1 MTLYF
6 SLCTLCCMRPFPT
19 ILIFSYFLALMPS
32 LSSAAIQGSAS
43 VSTPQLEGL
52 LQSEFAFQAG
62 EYTRALSF
70 YKNRPVASLSL
81 DELVRSSQLAMVSG
95 DVAWLQSVL
104 SAPAASDALK
114 QKQFLALRFMQ
125 GIRANNESIALPA
138 WQALMALPKSE
149 GAALA
154 REIIDKHSAQF
165 QAVLER
171 ALQNYA
177 QLPKLTNAELYEL
190 YLYANRWQKPEL
202 AEQLSKRLP
211 ASSNEAKIAQLMRG
225 CFSEKSMACSVQLDA
240 LDPLSFDDVE
250 RRSILAVAQQSGL
263 DAQSYRWLLQQAQDG
278 NSYYQR
284 IVLLGKQW
292 DEKKATNLITELEAD
307 ASLNAFQRAAL
318 RGSVAELQKNWPSA
332 EKYYRDAIAL
342 NTPTTATVR
351 LAVVL
356 FRQMKTAE
364 ALLLLEK
371 VQRDVTL
378 SDEIRRDAF
387 FTEVQFQ
394 QLSGANN
401 TLPQQG
407 RNAVFERALL
417 IWPQAQRIR
426 YQYAMRLFNQGQVNE
441 ALQQLQYIIKAA
453 PTDVDALNAYG
464 YTLAKE
470 MNQPRSGLKSIEQ
483 AFLIAPNR
491 AEVLDSYGYVLHRL
505 GRNNEA
511 LPALQKAWKL
521 TPSAVTAGHLANV
534 FLQMGDKQQAQ
545 DFLKKGLEL
554 DSQEADL
561 IKLKEFLP

>member
-6 SLCTLCCMRPFPT
+6 SLCTLCCMRPFST
-19 ILIFSYFLALMPS
+19 ILIFSHFLALIPS
-32 LSSAAIQGSAS
+32 MSSAAIQGSAS
-43 VSTPQLEGL
+43 VSRPQLEGL

-70 YKNRPVASLSL
+70 YKNRPVASLNL

-95 DVAWLQSVL
+95 DVAWVQSVL
-104 SAPAASDALK
+104 ARPANAAAHQHKELLS
-114 QKQFLALRFMQ
+114 LRFMQ

-171 ALQNYA
+171 TTQNYA

-190 YLYANRWQKPEL
+190 YLYAIQWQKPAL

-211 ASSNEAKIAQLMRG
+211 SGSNEAKIAQLMRE
-225 CFSEKSMACSVQLDA
+225 CSSERSVTCSVQLDA

-263 DAQSYRWLLQQAQDG
+263 DTQSYRWLLQQAQDG

-292 DEKKATNLITELEAD
+292 DEKKATNLIAELEAD
-307 ASLNAFQRAAL
+307 ASLNPFQRAAL
-318 RGSVAELQKNWPSA
+318 RGSIAELQKNWPSA

-342 NTPTTATVR
+342 STATTANVR

-356 FRQMKTAE
+356 FRQKKTDE
-364 ALLLLEK
+364 ALLLLGK
-371 VQRDVTL
+371 IQRDATL

-394 QLSGANN
+394 TLSGTNN

-407 RNAVFERALL
+407 QNAVFERALL
-417 IWPQAQRIR
+417 IWPQAHRIR
-426 YQYAMRLFNQGQVNE
+426 YQYAMRLFNQGQVAE
-441 ALQQLQYIIKAA
+441 AVRQLQHIIKAA

-470 MNQPRSGLKSIEQ
+470 LNQPRSALKPIQQ

-521 TPSAVTAGHLANV
+521 APSAVTAGHLANV
-534 FLQMGDKQQAQ
+534 YLQMGDKQQAK
-545 DFLKKGLEL
+545 DFLRKGLEL
-554 DSQEADL
+554 NSQEADL

>member
-1 MTLYF
+1 
-6 SLCTLCCMRPFPT
+6 MR
-19 ILIFSYFLALMPS
+19 
-32 LSSAAIQGSAS
+32 GSAS
-43 VSTPQLEGL
+43 VSTLQLEGL

-104 SAPAASDALK
+104 AAPAASDALK
-114 QKQFLALRFMQ
+114 QKQLLALRFMH
-125 GIRANNESIALPA
+125 GIRANNESMAVQA
-138 WQALMALPKSE
+138 WQALMALPEAE
-149 GAALA
+149 GIEISH
-154 REIIDKHSAQF
+154 EIIDKHAMQF
-165 QAVLER
+165 QAVLVR
-171 ALQNYA
+171 ILQNYA
-177 QLPKLTNAELYEL
+177 QLPKLTNTELYEL
-190 YLYANRWQKPEL
+190 YLYAFQWQIPVL
-202 AEQLSKRLP
+202 AEQLLKRMP
-211 ASSNEAKIAQLMRG
+211 VSSNEAKIAQLMHV
-225 CFSEKSMACSVQLDA
+225 CFSKQSEMCMAQIEAV
-240 LDPLSFDDVE
+240 DPLNFDKLE
-250 RRSILAVAQQSGL
+250 QRSILNIAQKSGL
-263 DAQSYRWLLQQAQDG
+263 DAQSYRWLIEQTQDS

-284 IVLLGKQW
+284 IVLLSKQW
-292 DEKKATNLITELEAD
+292 DEKKATQLIAELDAD
-307 ASLNAFQRAAL
+307 AGLNTFQRAAL

-401 TLPQQG
+401 TLSQQG

-426 YQYAMRLFNQGQVNE
+426 YQ
-441 ALQQLQYIIKAA
+441 
-453 PTDVDALNAYG
+453 
-464 YTLAKE
+464 
-470 MNQPRSGLKSIEQ
+470 
-483 AFLIAPNR
+483 
-491 AEVLDSYGYVLHRL
+491 
-505 GRNNEA
+505 
-511 LPALQKAWKL
+511 
-521 TPSAVTAGHLANV
+521 
-534 FLQMGDKQQAQ
+534 
-545 DFLKKGLEL
+545 
-554 DSQEADL
+554 
-561 IKLKEFLP
+561 